1 MRRAVLLAAT
11 MAITVVLAVVS
22 ASADPINGKNAQTIT
37 FDCGGEK
44 VTLVTKVNPSVVS
57 HVVVDS
63 TANFVATKLVETFTY
78 TDPETGEVVHEVV
91 LVPIGEGQ
99 KQGLQ
104 PSLITCDQEE
114 HFIFEDPER
123 GTVTLE
129 FTLTGFFTPREGSDG
144 DS

>member
-1 MRRAVLLAAT
+1 MRRTLLLVAT
-11 MAITVVLAVVS
+11 IVITALLGVGS

-44 VTLVTKVNPSVVS
+44 VTLVTKFNPSVVS

-78 TDPETGEVVHEVV
+78 TDPETGELVHEEV
-91 LVPIGEGQ
+91 LVPIGEGH
-99 KQGLQ
+99 KQRLQ

-129 FTLTGFFTPREGSDG
+129 FTLTGFFTPRS
-144 DS
+144 S

>member
-1 MRRAVLLAAT
+1 MRRTLLLVAT
-11 MAITVVLAVVS
+11 IVITALLGVGS

-78 TDPETGEVVHEVV
+78 TDPETGELVHEEV
-91 LVPIGEGQ
+91 LVPIGEGH

-129 FTLTGFFTPREGSDG
+129 FTLTGFFTPRS
-144 DS
+144 S